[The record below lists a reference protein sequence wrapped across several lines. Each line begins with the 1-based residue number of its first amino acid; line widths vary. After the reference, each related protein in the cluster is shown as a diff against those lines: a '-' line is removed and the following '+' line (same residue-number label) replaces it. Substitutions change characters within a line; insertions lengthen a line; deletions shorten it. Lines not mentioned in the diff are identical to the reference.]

1 VNAPATAQM
10 HHAQM
15 HFCSRPTWSGTP
27 QAGQAPH
34 CLCSGPQAPLQTAP
48 CLPAL
53 ARLHL
58 VEAGVCV
65 WRLYC
70 YNCLIASNAA
80 NNAGMAVCCLC
91 SCTQGSGG
99 AVFLLTSAGPHAT
112 PGCQPDPGGGVAS
125 ALLSQSSLD
134 NSMKPLLPMWNRFP
148 VAPAPRV
155 MSRLSCARQLLCVSC
170 WMSNCRL
177 PPAACRR
184 EA

>member
-1 VNAPATAQM
+1 M
-10 HHAQM
+10 
-15 HFCSRPTWSGTP
+15 
-27 QAGQAPH
+27 
-34 CLCSGPQAPLQTAP
+34 
-48 CLPAL
+48 
-53 ARLHL
+53 

-91 SCTQGSGG
+91 SGTQGSGG
-99 AVFLLTSAGPHAT
+99 AVFLLTSAGPRAT

-155 MSRLSCARQLLCVSC
+155 MSRLSCACRQLLCVSC